1 MPFHLGSEVQTPG
14 LDPGE
19 TVSSLFSDPDSN
31 GWLRDGWGIHL
42 QLQVDHHVTLRLGAA
57 DQQIA
62 LSGWLERFGL
72 VRYIARD
79 QGAFAI
85 MANSGAARPSDWHV
99 AGFRE
104 VKQARKLR
112 IPEYA
117 EPAPHK

>member
-1 MPFHLGSEVQTPG
+1 MAGSR
-14 LDPGE
+14 
-19 TVSSLFSDPDSN
+19 TVE
-31 GWLRDGWGIHL
+31 GIHQ
-42 QLQVDHHVTLRLGAA
+42 QLQVDYHITLRLGAA

-62 LSGWLERFGL
+62 LGGWLERFGL

-85 MANSGAARPSDWHV
+85 VANSGAASPSDWHV
-99 AGFRE
+99 TGFRE

-117 EPAPHK
+117 ETTPHK